1 MNSVGTTLAVKR
13 YAWVAVVFGLMRTTV
28 LWVLASYALFVFT
41 WSVAARGIDNPVL
54 LPGAGATV
62 DAAIHLIASG
72 VLLSDVLASLNRVVL
87 GFGMAAFIG
96 IPLAMLM
103 AYFLTLRR
111 LLMPVVQLLR
121 PIPPIAWIPLSVLW
135 FGIGDPPSYFI
146 TAVAAFFPI
155 FLNAFQGGI
164 AVEQRHFHAAQ
175 FLGAGRRAM
184 ILKIMVPSAMPFIW
198 TGVIVG
204 LGQSWMAVVT
214 AELIAAQSGLGYMIQ
229 SSRINLE
236 TSSVLVGMIT
246 IGLLG
251 SLMVAGL
258 RYLERFV
265 LPWKVETR

>member
-1 MNSVGTTLAVKR
+1 MNTAAASVHTSFPWIKAAFDFVRSTL
-13 YAWVAVVFGLMRTTV
+13 
-28 LWVLASYALFVFT
+28 LWVVASYLLFIVV
-41 WSVAARGIDNPVL
+41 WNVAAWGIGNPVL
-54 LPGAGATV
+54 LPSVGATV
-62 DAAIHLIASG
+62 DAAIQLISSG
-72 VLLSDVLASLNRVVL
+72 TLAGDVFASLKRVVL
-87 GFGMAAFIG
+87 GFVVAAAIG
-96 IPLAMLM
+96 IPLAMVM
-103 AYFLTLRR
+103 AYFLLLRR
-111 LLMPVVQLLR
+111 LLMPIVQLLR

-164 AVEQRHFHAAQ
+164 SVEQRHFHAAQ
-175 FLGAGRRAM
+175 FLGAGRRALM
-184 ILKIMVPSAMPFIW
+184 LRIMVPSAMPFIW

-236 TSSVLVGMIT
+236 TASVLVGMIT

-258 RYLERFV
+258 RYLERYV
-265 LPWKVETR
+265 LPWKVEG